1 MSDPSVVRLGGA
13 LGAEVS
19 GIDLCEPLDDQTF
32 AVLEAAL
39 VEHQVLVLRE
49 QAIEAPQQLALARRF
64 GSIEVH
70 GAYPGVPGCPEVG
83 VLEHTAERPSRIEKW
98 HTDMTFRPTPPL
110 GTLLHAQVVPAVG
123 GDTLFSSTSAAFAGL
138 SSRVQRLVDGLLAE
152 HSFEHGFRESL
163 AEPGGRERL
172 APMLRDNPPVL
183 HPVVRRHPVDERP
196 GLFVNELFTTRIDG
210 LHEAESRAVLEL
222 LFRQATSPE
231 HTFRVRW
238 EPRRLVI
245 WDNRSTQH
253 RPVND
258 HGLAHRKHHRVTV
271 AGDRPR

>member
-19 GIDLCEPLDDQTF
+19 GIDLREPLDDQTF

-163 AEPGGRERL
+163 AEPGG
-172 APMLRDNPPVL
+172 ASAWPPCCA
-183 HPVVRRHPVDERP
+183 
-196 GLFVNELFTTRIDG
+196 TTRRCCTPWCG
-210 LHEAESRAVLEL
+210 ATRWTSARGCSSTSCSPPASTGCTRPRAARCSSCCFARPPRPSTPSGCAGSRA
-222 LFRQATSPE
+222 
-231 HTFRVRW
+231 RW
-238 EPRRLVI
+238 
-245 WDNRSTQH
+245 
-253 RPVND
+253 
-258 HGLAHRKHHRVTV
+258 
-271 AGDRPR
+271 